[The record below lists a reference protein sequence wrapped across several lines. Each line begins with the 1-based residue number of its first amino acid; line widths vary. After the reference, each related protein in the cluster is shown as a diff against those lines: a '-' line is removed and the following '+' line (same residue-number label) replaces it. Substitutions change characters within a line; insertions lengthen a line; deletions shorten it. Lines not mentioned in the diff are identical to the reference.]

1 MFLRL
6 VAPPPPQQQRSLSRA
21 GARILA
27 EQLRDA
33 VLRRHDLALAR
44 VGHSRACP
52 FDLHAL
58 LPVPEKILRRGPDDP
73 VALAWL
79 WAHWGTTD
87 ALRHVTAERAAGPA
101 RRTHPAAGAGAMTI
115 TFWSADWSPWR
126 ALAAIG
132 EGFPGLR
139 FDLQPSYDEAR

>member
-1 MFLRL
+1 VFLRL
-6 VAPPPPQQQRSLSRA
+6 VAPPPPQQRSLSLA

-27 EQLRDA
+27 GQLRDA
-33 VLRRHDLALAR
+33 AARRHDLALAR

-58 LPVPEKILRRGPDDP
+58 LPVPADILRRGPDDP

-79 WAHWGTTD
+79 WAHWGTTE
-87 ALRHVTAERAAGPA
+87 ALRHVTAAPAAVA
-101 RRTHPAAGAGAMTI
+101 DRRRRTDVGESVVTVH
-115 TFWSADWSPWR
+115 FWSADWSPWR

>member
-6 VAPPPPQQQRSLSRA
+6 VAPPPQQQRSLSLA

-27 EQLRDA
+27 GQLRDA
-33 VLRRHDLALAR
+33 AARRHDLALAR
-44 VGHSRACP
+44 VGHTRACP

-58 LPVPEKILRRGPDDP
+58 LPVPADILRRGPDDP

-87 ALRHVTAERAAGPA
+87 ALRHVTAAPAAVPDR
-101 RRTHPAAGAGAMTI
+101 RRTDARAVVLTVH
-115 TFWSADWSPWR
+115 FWSADWSPWR